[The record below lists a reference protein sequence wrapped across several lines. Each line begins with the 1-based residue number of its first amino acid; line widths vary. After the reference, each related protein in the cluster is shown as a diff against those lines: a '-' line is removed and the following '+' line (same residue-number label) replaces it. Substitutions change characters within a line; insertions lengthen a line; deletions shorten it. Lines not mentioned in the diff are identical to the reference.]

1 MSAPHTKRSGLS
13 GSGIGVIDL
22 TTGQIRRDAYLYDNK
37 ELIIQGITGVVRSYY
52 FAFDSIPE
60 YSEHTKSMT
69 LLNEKIEAYAKEKI
83 RLEEEAADVRSKIE
97 AMGEEP
103 KLESGSKGIWAFI
116 LLLVLLFAYWI
127 FAAVLSGSIGFDP
140 AVRPVTDIIP
150 ADAVFASLPVFL
162 IFPQAVYYQAAGLNA
177 ITAFLANPVVM
188 VVMFLLPLLLIL
200 GFIIRLI
207 RRSHAVKRYEEDLAA
222 YRQNRKELEEKLADV
237 ENRILQD
244 TKDTASVSD
253 ELNSTQ
259 TNFANAQ
266 LGQYHKLAERYGSLL
281 KYRSLIPEQYHN
293 PIAMSELV
301 KIVTT
306 MGSDSWGEALEL
318 CDIKMMS
325 GEGIPLT
332 NDLYQQISRY
342 FHNDKCV
349 MHMISICE
357 NDAKMEAL
365 TETWKNNQRVNA
377 EYLNYEKT
385 LQAQA
390 ARSDT

>member
-1 MSAPHTKRSGLS
+1 MSAPQTKRSRLS
-13 GSGIGVIDL
+13 GSGIGAIDL
-22 TTGQIRRDAYLYDNK
+22 TTGQIRRDAYLYENK
-37 ELIIQGITGVVRSYY
+37 ELIIQGVTGVIRSYY

-60 YSEHTKSMT
+60 YSEHTRSMT

-83 RLEEEAADVRSKIE
+83 RLEEEAADVRAKID

-116 LLLVLLFAYWI
+116 LLLVLLLAYWI

-150 ADAVFASLPVFL
+150 ADAVFASLPVIL
-162 IFPQAVYYQAAGLNA
+162 LFPQAVYYQAAGVNA
-177 ITAFLANPVVM
+177 IAAILANPVVM

-200 GFIIRLI
+200 GFIIRVI
-207 RRSHAVKRYEEDLAA
+207 RRSHAVKKYEEDSAA
-222 YRQNRKELEEKLADV
+222 YRENRKQLEDQLAGIED
-237 ENRILQD
+237 RILQD

-253 ELNSTQ
+253 ELNSAQTQ
-259 TNFANAQ
+259 FAGSQ
-266 LGQYHKLAERYGSLL
+266 LGQYHKLAERYNSLL
-281 KYRSLIPEQYHN
+281 KYRSLVPEQYHN
-293 PIAMSELV
+293 PLAMSELV

-306 MGSDSWGEALEL
+306 MGADSWGEALEL

-390 ARSDT
+390 ARSDA

>member
-1 MSAPHTKRSGLS
+1 
-13 GSGIGVIDL
+13 
-22 TTGQIRRDAYLYDNK
+22 
-37 ELIIQGITGVVRSYY
+37 
-52 FAFDSIPE
+52 
-60 YSEHTKSMT
+60 
-69 LLNEKIEAYAKEKI
+69 
-83 RLEEEAADVRSKIE
+83 
-97 AMGEEP
+97 
-103 KLESGSKGIWAFI
+103 
-116 LLLVLLFAYWI
+116 
-127 FAAVLSGSIGFDP
+127 
-140 AVRPVTDIIP
+140 
-150 ADAVFASLPVFL
+150 
-162 IFPQAVYYQAAGLNA
+162 
-177 ITAFLANPVVM
+177 M

-207 RRSHAVKRYEEDLAA
+207 RRSHAVKKYEEDLAA

-266 LGQYHKLAERYGSLL
+266 LGQYHKLAERYSSLL
-281 KYRSLIPEQYHN
+281 KYRSLVPEQYHN
-293 PIAMSELV
+293 PLAMSELV

-306 MGSDSWGEALEL
+306 MGADSWGEALEL

-390 ARSDT
+390 ARSEGEVPIGAVVVARGRIIARGHNMTERLHDPTAHAEMIALTAATEALGGKYLQDCTLYVTVEPCPMCAGAIGWAQLPRIVYGAPDEKRGFREYAPHVMHPKAECIGGVLADECRQLMQEFFKAKR